1 MISTE
6 YSLKLQNTVPSI
18 MQTRSGENPI
28 FTPPPSSNSL
38 DAIAI
43 VMITKEIVRDR
54 RLELEK
60 NNFSRTVRSVPM
72 IAPRISEN
80 TISNSGSMIT
90 ETMSRV
96 PPAIACAM
104 PKETE
109 NTTSPTASSSAT
121 IGSRRSVTGPFALYC
136 LTTINVDAGAVAEA
150 IAPSVI
156 ATGKGST
163 SGPSRKCS
171 PKTRS
176 CNMHST

>member
-1 MISTE
+1 
-6 YSLKLQNTVPSI
+6 

-80 TISNSGSMIT
+80 T
-90 ETMSRV
+90 E
-96 PPAIACAM
+96 C
-104 PKETE
+104 
-109 NTTSPTASSSAT
+109 
-121 IGSRRSVTGPFALYC
+121 RRL
-136 LTTINVDAGAVAEA
+136 
-150 IAPSVI
+150 
-156 ATGKGST
+156 
-163 SGPSRKCS
+163 
-171 PKTRS
+171 
-176 CNMHST
+176 

>member
-1 MISTE
+1 
-6 YSLKLQNTVPSI
+6 
-18 MQTRSGENPI
+18 
-28 FTPPPSSNSL
+28 
-38 DAIAI
+38 
-43 VMITKEIVRDR
+43 
-54 RLELEK
+54 
-60 NNFSRTVRSVPM
+60 M

-80 TISNSGSMIT
+80 TISSSGSMIT

-136 LTTINVDAGAVAEA
+136 LTTINVAAGAVAEA

-171 PKTRS
+171 RTRTASTISAAIRAWITPITVAVFPVSLS
-176 CNMHST
+176 CASLNSFPISKAINPRATLFRVLTLSRSSIVLNPIP

>member
-60 NNFSRTVRSVPM
+60 NK
-72 IAPRISEN
+72 I
-80 TISNSGSMIT
+80 
-90 ETMSRV
+90 
-96 PPAIACAM
+96 
-104 PKETE
+104 
-109 NTTSPTASSSAT
+109 
-121 IGSRRSVTGPFALYC
+121 
-136 LTTINVDAGAVAEA
+136 D
-150 IAPSVI
+150 
-156 ATGKGST
+156 
-163 SGPSRKCS
+163 
-171 PKTRS
+171 
-176 CNMHST
+176 